1 MPFIAGESLRQRLN
15 REKQLSA
22 EEAVRI
28 ACEVAQAL
36 SCAHAQGIVHRDI
49 KPENIL
55 LSEGHAVVAD
65 FGIARAVSA
74 AGDQRLTE
82 TGLSLGTPAYMS
94 PEQAAAEPSLDGRS
108 DLYALACVLY
118 EMLAGQPPFTGS
130 TAQAI
135 LARHALDPVPSLR
148 TVRAT
153 VPVGVEEAI
162 SRALNKV
169 PAERFASA
177 AEFGAA
183 LVQGLGS
190 GTTRPRPMLRLL
202 GAAAAVATM
211 LALLVGVRS
220 WLRNGKAG
228 TTEHAITSLAVLPFS
243 NLTGDTAQVY
253 LAQGLT
259 DQLVTSLAQ
268 LSALRVINLKDT
280 KDVTGQLVKKLGL
293 DAVLAG
299 SFQRAGNAVHITV
312 QLNSA
317 TTNQALW
324 AHGYDGE
331 LSGILDLQAE
341 VARWVA
347 SEIGASMTP
356 QERAQLSAE
365 RPAVSSLA
373 YEAYVRA
380 SYFQQKVTRADLDK
394 AIGYFQQAIDADP
407 AYAAAWAGLANCYNF
422 LGYYSIESPAAA
434 FPERSARG
442 GCTVVW

>member
-1 MPFIAGESLRQRLN
+1 MSDPLIHITTALADRYQIERELGRGGMATVYLARDLKHGRMVAIKVLRPELAHLLGPERFLREIEIAARLQHPMILPVFDSGAVASQDGREAQFLWYAMPFIAGESLRDRLN
-15 REKQLSA
+15 REKQLTV

-28 ACEVAQAL
+28 GCEVAQAL
-36 SCAHAQGIVHRDI
+36 GCAHALGVVHRDI

-55 LSEGHAVVAD
+55 LSDGHAVVAD
-65 FGIARAVSA
+65 FGIARAISA

-135 LARHALDPVPSLR
+135 LARHAIDPVPSLR

-162 SRALNKV
+162 AQVLNKV

-190 GTTRPRPMLRLL
+190 GTTRRRPMLTVL
-202 GAAAAVATM
+202 GAAAAVATL

-220 WLRNGKAG
+220 WLSGKAG
-228 TTEHAITSLAVLPFS
+228 TTEPAITSLAVLPFN

-268 LSALRVINLKDT
+268 LSGLRVINLKGT
-280 KDVTGQLVKKLGL
+280 KEVTPRLV
-293 DAVLAG
+293 
-299 SFQRAGNAVHITV
+299 Q
-312 QLNSA
+312 
-317 TTNQALW
+317 
-324 AHGYDGE
+324 
-331 LSGILDLQAE
+331 
-341 VARWVA
+341 
-347 SEIGASMTP
+347 
-356 QERAQLSAE
+356 
-365 RPAVSSLA
+365 
-373 YEAYVRA
+373 
-380 SYFQQKVTRADLDK
+380 
-394 AIGYFQQAIDADP
+394 
-407 AYAAAWAGLANCYNF
+407 
-422 LGYYSIESPAAA
+422 
-434 FPERSARG
+434 
-442 GCTVVW
+442 